1 MRAEA
6 WERLIDRLIVE
17 TESGRLNWRSGDVG
31 QAAVAATPRGSFVIR
46 YTGGLGAPS
55 RPLLEVRD
63 ADGTV
68 LDRLASQH
76 PMTALSRAVSGEHPV
91 LPAPSEAEVE
101 SLLEKL
107 RELVATIR
115 RSSDRIEAEVFDILP

>member
-17 TESGRLNWRSGDVG
+17 TESGRLNWRRGDVG

-55 RPLLEVRD
+55 QPLLEVRD

-76 PMTALSRAVSGEHPV
+76 PMTTLSRAVAGEHPV
-91 LPAPSEAEVE
+91 LPAPSE
-101 SLLEKL
+101 
-107 RELVATIR
+107 T
-115 RSSDRIEAEVFDILP
+115 

>member
-6 WERLIDRLIVE
+6 WERLIDRLILD
-17 TESGRLNWRSGDVG
+17 TESGRLSWRSGDVG

-68 LDRLASQH
+68 LERLASEH
-76 PMTALSRAVSGEHPV
+76 PMSRVSRVVAGEHPV

-101 SLLEKL
+101 LLLAKL
-107 RELVATIR
+107 NELVATIR